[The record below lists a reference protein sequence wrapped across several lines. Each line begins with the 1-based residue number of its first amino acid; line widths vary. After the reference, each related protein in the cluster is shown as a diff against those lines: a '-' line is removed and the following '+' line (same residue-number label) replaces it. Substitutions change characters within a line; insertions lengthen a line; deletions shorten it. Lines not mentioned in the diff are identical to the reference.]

1 MYSLILKLT
10 LYLSVFPMII
20 FILYLKLFQLRL
32 YNKYCNS
39 CYTMFLFIFV
49 VWKRYN
55 NVKYGVI
62 NHIKKH
68 SNNKM

>member
-1 MYSLILKLT
+1 ML
-10 LYLSVFPMII
+10 
-20 FILYLKLFQLRL
+20 
-32 YNKYCNS
+32 
-39 CYTMFLFIFV
+39 LFIFV

-55 NVKYGVI
+55 NAKYGVI